1 MDLQSCDPPLLRP
14 KSLLLAALALILA
27 AGCQQSKPQVAPPE
41 APALPVSHPVERDVI
56 DYVEFT
62 GRADAV
68 HSVNIIPRV
77 TGYLVKM
84 PFKEGSEV
92 RAGDLLFEIDPRPYQ
107 AQFDQARSQVSLN
120 QAQLDLAKKTLARY
134 VDLDRTTPGAVSKQA
149 LDQYQAA
156 VVEAT
161 ARVAAQQKSL
171 EVYRLNKEFT
181 EVVSPINGQVSR
193 YYLTL
198 GNLVNQDQTLL
209 TTVVSLDPIYAY
221 FDVDDHTLQQ
231 IRTAINEGRIQSS
244 DTGEDIPIA
253 MQLQGE
259 PGYPHAGIINFVN
272 NQVNPTTGS
281 ISMRGVFANPKPAEI
296 PFQAAM
302 TFGCLSSPLGQGPL
316 LVLPDLLPARI
327 PVKGTRLLTPG
338 MFVRVRMPISDRHPA
353 LLVIDR
359 AILSNQGERYV
370 YVLDKNNKAQ
380 ERKVTVGAL
389 QEDGLRVVYGLTRD
403 DRVIVGGLQ
412 QVRAKMD
419 IKPEEIPMPALGIQ
433 PEAEP
438 KPAEQLQPPRP

>member
-1 MDLQSCDPPLLRP
+1 MGLRSYHPLLPRP
-14 KSLLLAALALILA
+14 KSVLLAALGLLVA
-27 AGCQQSKPQVAPPE
+27 AGCQQGKPQVAPPE
-41 APALPVSHPVERDVI
+41 APALPVSHPVEREVI

-92 RAGDLLFEIDPRPYQ
+92 KAGDLLFTIDPRPYQ

-120 QAQLDLAKKTLARY
+120 EAQLDLAKKTLARY
-134 VDLDRTTPGAVSKQA
+134 EDLDRTTPGAVSKQA
-149 LDQYQAA
+149 LDQYKAA

-161 ARVAAQQKSL
+161 ARVASQQKSL

-244 DTGEDIPIA
+244 GSGEGISVA

-259 PGYPHAGIINFVN
+259 AGYQHAGVIDFVN

-281 ISMRGVFANPKPAEI
+281 ISMRGVFPNPKPAEV

-316 LVLPDLLPARI
+316 LVLPDLLPGRV

-338 MFVRVRMPISDRHPA
+338 MFVRVRMPISDRHEA

-370 YVLDKNNKAQ
+370 YVLDKDNKAQ
-380 ERKVTVGAL
+380 EHRVTVGAL
-389 QEDGLRVVYGLTRD
+389 QEDGLRVVYGLSKT

-419 IKPEEIPMPALGIQ
+419 IRPEEIPMPSMGASQESGDRRQ
-433 PEAEP
+433 ESGGG
-438 KPAEQLQPPRP
+438 K